1 MERLYYTDPALLEF
15 DATVTQVAPDGERWR
30 VRLDRSA
37 FYPTT
42 GGQPFDTGTLGSVR
56 VVDVIDAEDGGVEHV
71 TDAPLTVG
79 QTVRGAVDHARRLD
93 HRQQH
98 SGQHILSA
106 AFDHLFSVRTES
118 FHLGGASS
126 TIDLAREVTPAEIA
140 KAEDEAN
147 RVVWEDHPVT
157 IRFVTAEEAA
167 ALPLRKEP
175 KRDGHLRLID
185 IDGFDLSACGG
196 THVTRTGEIGVIAVR
211 GWERFKGGSRIE
223 FVCGVRAVRALREL
237 RDIVTGSVRLLS
249 VLPADLPASIERAQ
263 AESKELRKQL
273 RDVMQQLAVH
283 EAATLAASAEA
294 IGGAPGAP
302 ALRAVIAAVDNY
314 DGNGLKTLAT
324 SIAATPGHVAAL
336 LSTSTPPLVVIAR
349 AADVKIDAGALL
361 KALTARFGG
370 KGGGRPELAQG
381 GGFTATAAELES
393 ALRDGIAASTTA

>member
-15 DATVTQVAPDGERWR
+15 DATVTQVTPDGERWR

-42 GGQPFDTGTLGSVR
+42 GGQPFDTGALNRVR
-56 VVDVIDAEDGGVEHV
+56 VVDVIDAEDGGVDHI

-79 QTVRGAVDHARRLD
+79 EVVHGAVDHARRLD

-106 AFDHLFSVRTES
+106 AFVHLFAVRTES
-118 FHLGGASS
+118 FHLGGVSS

-175 KRDGHLRLID
+175 KRDGPLRLID

-211 GWERFKGGSRIE
+211 GWERFKGGTRIE

-237 RDIVTGSVRLLS
+237 RDIVNGSVRLLS
-249 VLPADLPASIERAQ
+249 VLPAELPAGIERAQ

-283 EAATLAASAEA
+283 EAATLAASAET

-336 LSTSTPPLVVIAR
+336 LSTSSPPLVVIAR
-349 AADVKIDAGALL
+349 AADVKLDAGALL

-381 GGFTATAAELES
+381 GGFSGTAAEIETVLREALATAAG
-393 ALRDGIAASTTA
+393 A